1 MPPIASALRKSRGEI
16 VVHGDESS
24 SRASGQ
30 ARRRG
35 YLTNGLLLLGSVL
48 FALLV
53 GEGIIRTVQPQDL
66 GNWTYTRDGLTIH
79 RPNMTQFSYKFGHE
93 IVTYSAGMCDHEHD
107 LTKLPGVYWIFVF
120 GDSFMEAI

>member
-1 MPPIASALRKSRGEI
+1 M
-16 VVHGDESS
+16 VHGDESS
-24 SRASGQ
+24 SRALGQ

-66 GNWTYTRDGLTIH
+66 GNWTYTRDGLTLH
-79 RPNMTQFSYKFGHE
+79 LPNMTQFSSRFGHK
-93 IVTYSAGMCDHEHD
+93 IVTNSAGMRDHEHD
-107 LTKLPGVYWIFVF
+107 LTKAPGVYRILVL
-120 GDSFMEAI
+120 GDSLWKRIRLTSKMPLQAC